1 MYAVILFLVVI
12 LLIVAISRYKV
23 NKNLVTLKEYVSE
36 ISKGNYSYTIKKENL
51 NGILKDIF
59 YKVDELRNNLI
70 QNVFESQVIGNQV
83 SSVSQQL
90 TFTLNESINFTD
102 KLTKEALD
110 MEKLN
115 SCSYEDIKLVIDEI
129 KNVAIMLGNIKVSSN
144 DMDNTSIKSK
154 EIIDNSLSEI
164 MGIVDSVKD
173 IEKSTDV
180 TVKYIEELK
189 DTSNEIKSI
198 LETVA
203 NIAGQTQLLALN
215 ASIES
220 ARAGEAGR
228 GFAVV
233 AKEIGKLSEDSK
245 KSVELISELVYKITN
260 QVSHVIEAVK
270 PNVLSVKKS
279 VECSESIESSL
290 NSIKGSYDDV
300 QVKITNIIDSSDK
313 VYDLVNSING
323 KINVV
328 EESVEDLKESVK
340 NVNESIIKQNDN
352 IKDISAMG
360 EFINKV
366 SQNLSSLVEKADINM
381 LESNSQKFQES
392 AENAL
397 SLIKSE
403 ILSLEGFT
411 ALEFNYHKD
420 VLDKFMRKYDFI
432 EAIWT
437 NDSKGK
443 FIYSNPPAGIV
454 NAKVREWFKESIEGK
469 EFVSSL
475 YISAIT
481 HNPCITVS
489 MPIMDK
495 GICIGVIGADLR
507 ISVE

>member
-1 MYAVILFLVVI
+1 MYAVILFLGVI
-12 LLIVAISRYKV
+12 LLIVVLSRYKV
-23 NKNLVTLKEYVSE
+23 NKNLVILREYVSE
-36 ISKGNYSYTIKKENL
+36 ISKGNYSYTIKKDNL

-90 TFTLNESINFTD
+90 TFTLNESINFTE
-102 KLTKEALD
+102 KLTKEAIE

-115 SCSYEDIKLVIDEI
+115 TCSYEDIKLVIDEI
-129 KNVAIMLGNIKVSSN
+129 KNVAIMLENIKISSN

-164 MGIVDSVKD
+164 MGIVDYVKD

-203 NIAGQTQLLALN
+203 KIAGQTQLLALN

-220 ARAGEAGR
+220 ARAGVAGK

-233 AKEIGKLSEDSK
+233 ANEIGKLSEDSK
-245 KSVELISELVYKITN
+245 KSVALISELVYKITN

-270 PNVLSVKKS
+270 PNVLNVKKS
-279 VECSESIESSL
+279 VECSENIESSL
-290 NSIKGSYDDV
+290 NSIKDSYDVV

-313 VYDLVNSING
+313 VYGLVNSING

-328 EESVEDLKESVK
+328 EESVDDLRESVK
-340 NVNESIIKQNDN
+340 DVNESIIKQNDN

-366 SQNLSSLVEKADINM
+366 SQNLSSLVEKADINL
-381 LESNSQKFQES
+381 LESNSQKFQAS

-397 SLIKSE
+397 NLIKSE
-403 ILSLEGFT
+403 ILSLESFT
-411 ALEFNYHKD
+411 ALEYNFHKD
-420 VLDKFMRKYDFI
+420 VLDKFMSKYDFI

-495 GICIGVIGADLR
+495 GICSGVIGADLR